1 MLYIVNKNCTDN
13 GALQSCVERARDGDV
28 ILLIENAVYAGIS
41 SQETSVLQ
49 EVADGVDVYTL
60 TPDMQAR
67 GLDPSQCFDFV
78 HYVDYAG
85 FVGLVESNKPI
96 RSYF

>member
-1 MLYIVNKNCTDN
+1 MLYIVNKNCTDS

-28 ILLIENAVYAGIS
+28 ILLIENAVYAGVS
-41 SQETSVLQ
+41 SPETSVLQ
-49 EVADGVDVYTL
+49 GVADGVDVYSL

-67 GLDPSQCFDFV
+67 GLDSSQCFDFV

-85 FVGLVESNKPI
+85 FVELVESNKPI
-96 RSYF
+96 RSCF

>member
-1 MLYIVNKNCTDN
+1 MLYVVNKNCTDSY
-13 GALQSCVERARDGDV
+13 ALQSCVERARDGDV

-41 SQETSVLQ
+41 SPETSVLQ
-49 EVADGVDVYTL
+49 GVADGVDVYTL

-78 HYVDYAG
+78 RFVDYAG
-85 FVGLVESNKPI
+85 FVELVVSNKPI
-96 RSYF
+96 RSRF